1 MCTNENQSCQIPW
14 KLDLLCMNIKV
25 WAAFCPKLSVSAFPQ
40 NKNPSTQAGRQ
51 HNMAAALEAEG
62 QGLGG
67 TRGCATMKKN
77 IWVTGQLPT
86 PSITINGPAHTPPPS
101 PSINALAG
109 SEVM

>member
-1 MCTNENQSCQIPW
+1 MKISLFKSQVIVSEH
-14 KLDLLCMNIKV
+14 LRFELLFVPNYHLR
-25 WAAFCPKLSVSAFPQ
+25 FSPKKAKKKKQ
-40 NKNPSTQAGRQ
+40 NTLFTQAGRQ